1 MRPRAILF
9 DLDGTLVDSA
19 PDLAGAAN
27 QLRQQHGLEALP
39 LETYRPR
46 AGSGAR
52 GMLAAGFGL
61 SADAPVYEVMRQAFL
76 ALYEQRLLQSTTV
89 FEAIPS
95 LLARLEELDCAW
107 GVVTNKALYLAE
119 PMLIGLDLRH
129 RLSVL
134 VCGDSTPHLKPHPA
148 PLLEAA
154 RRLGHAA
161 DQCIYVGDDER
172 DMRAGRSSGMKTL
185 SAAWGYL
192 GPDSKIEDWGADAV
206 LQSPGDLLNWL
217 DLP

>member
-1 MRPRAILF
+1 MPSRVILF

-27 QLRQQHGLEALP
+27 QLRQQQGLEALP
-39 LETYRPR
+39 LDAYRPR

-61 SADAPVYEVMRQAFL
+61 TAEAPGYAAMRQAFL

-89 FEAIPS
+89 FAAIPA
-95 LLARLEELDCAW
+95 LLARLDALQCPW
-107 GVVTNKALYLAE
+107 GVVTNKALHLAE
-119 PMLIGLDLRH
+119 PLLVGLGLRH

-134 VCGDSTPHLKPHPA
+134 VCGDSTPHLKPHPE

-154 RRLGHAA
+154 RRLRHPA

-172 DMRAGRSSGMKTL
+172 DMHAGQSAGMTTL
-185 SAAWGYL
+185 AAAWGYL
-192 GPDSKIEDWGADAV
+192 GPDPKIERWGADAI
-206 LQSPGDLLNWL
+206 LQSPSDLLNWL